1 MELYIKTKEGISKA
15 NFVKTI
21 ESDISFVHAN
31 DCEIHSS
38 ENLFNEFKNIVL
50 GQKIRRIET
59 VSGFDSVINFSR
71 YEQLVTD
78 GKLEGEGFKY
88 IQNVKKYLSNSITL
102 LIVTILLIIVFLYHI
117 LSLIIVYLLLWII
130 LFHSVVLRY
139 VIQLQLS

>member
-38 ENLFNEFKNIVL
+38 ENLFNEFKNIAL

-59 VSGFDSVINFSR
+59 VSGFDRVINFSR

>member
-59 VSGFDSVINFSR
+59 VSGFDRVINFSR